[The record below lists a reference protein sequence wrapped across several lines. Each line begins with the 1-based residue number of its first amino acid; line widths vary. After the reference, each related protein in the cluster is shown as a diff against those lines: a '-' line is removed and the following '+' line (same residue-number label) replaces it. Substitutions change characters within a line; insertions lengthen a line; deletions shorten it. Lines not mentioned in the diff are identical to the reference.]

1 MICHRGTGSS
11 SYRTM
16 STEKRLRDMVAM
28 LPPIFGG
35 HAGSAHGLATREAQI
50 VPMSSS
56 IVLGKQY
63 ETQQTQQEVADS
75 DVNSIDSTESNGS
88 GSGSDSDS
96 DSDGVYEEANE
107 TAEIFRDM
115 AQRDILHGGKRK
127 LATANVTML
136 ESEHS
141 GGSSSRTSISITN
154 LSKKL
159 SLKRNYSLPEQ
170 FNKFSDKLKPKP
182 KNRNKNRN
190 RSVSTGSG
198 SLFGTNSL
206 NTSAVSA
213 SHYTHTYGQNDH
225 RDILKD
231 LNLNLHLLDL
241 DDRSEMRAKTP
252 DIDFSMDVVAA
263 PPPDIADEY
272 FHHRKHTHAY
282 RGLAPYSSS
291 SLPMPPSLSPAP
303 TTAPSLSMPAG
314 WHLNGGVL
322 QE

>member
-1 MICHRGTGSS
+1 
-11 SYRTM
+11 M

-35 HAGSAHGLATREAQI
+35 HAGSAHGLATREAQV

-56 IVLGKQY
+56 IVFGKQY
-63 ETQQTQQEVADS
+63 ETQETQQEVADS

-88 GSGSDSDS
+88 GSDSDN
-96 DSDGVYEEANE
+96 DSDGAYEEANE

-115 AQRDILHGGKRK
+115 AQRDILHCGKRK
-127 LATANVTML
+127 LATAHVTMM

-170 FNKFSDKLKPKP
+170 FNKFSDKLKPK
-182 KNRNKNRN
+182 NRNKNRN

-198 SLFGTNSL
+198 SLFGSNSL

-282 RGLAPYSSS
+282 RGLAPSSSS
-291 SLPMPPSLSPAP
+291 SLPMPPSLSPAPAPAP